1 MKKSV
6 TAPRRPGVRR
16 AADPYAEDP
25 LAGTETRKH
34 EIVRAAPRKLRMVA
48 L

>member
-6 TAPRRPGVRR
+6 TAPCESGVRR
-16 AADPYAEDP
+16 TKTPYAEDH
-25 LAGTETRKH
+25 LAAAEVQKH